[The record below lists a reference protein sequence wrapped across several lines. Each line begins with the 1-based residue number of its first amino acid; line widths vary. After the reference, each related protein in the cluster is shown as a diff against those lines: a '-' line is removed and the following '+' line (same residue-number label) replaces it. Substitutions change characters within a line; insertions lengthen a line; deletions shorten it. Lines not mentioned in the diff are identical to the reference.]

1 MQSIRGMQDILPEEI
16 KYWQHIYFAA
26 LKTFEVASYQE
37 IRTPIIENT
46 ELFLRSI
53 GEGTDIIN
61 KEMYNFQD
69 RGNRNL
75 TLRPEGT
82 ASIARAI
89 KQHNLCNEHQVQR
102 FWYLGPM
109 FRYERPQHG
118 RQRQFHQLGIE
129 CTGTINPMADAEVI
143 YLAHHFLT
151 KLECNEWYIEINS
164 IGSIDHRNRYK
175 VDLEKYL
182 TQYMY
187 DLDEESKNRL
197 FINTIKIL
205 DSKNTKTQA
214 ILDQGPKLINYLDE
228 QTLKHFEEVTSYLDS
243 LKIKYKINTKL
254 VRGLDYY
261 NKTAFEIKTNLLGT
275 QNTICGGGRYD
286 NLIEQIGGPA
296 IPAVGWAIG
305 IERLLLLVKN
315 TIKLQQQPLYYY
327 IATQG
332 NEAKKYAL
340 NILPTLQKYQIK
352 FEIDFSDSSFQKQL
366 KRAHKKEAL
375 ICLLIGSNE
384 VNTHTITLKWLN
396 KYEQKNYKLEV
407 FLKNIEGKNQE
418 LYFEQ

>member
-26 LKTFEVASYQE
+26 INTFEIASYQE
-37 IRTPIIENT
+37 IRTPIVENT

-61 KEMYNFQD
+61 KEMYSFKD

-143 YLAHHFLT
+143 YLAQHFLRE
-151 KLECNEWYIEINS
+151 LECTQWYIEINS
-164 IGSIDHRNRYK
+164 IGSIDHRNKYTI
-175 VDLEKYL
+175 DLEKYL
-182 TQYMY
+182 SQYIH

-205 DSKNTKTQA
+205 DSKNQKTQA
-214 ILDQGPKLINYLDE
+214 ILDQGPQLINYLDE
-228 QTLKHFEEVTSYLDS
+228 QTLNHFHKVTSYLDS
-243 LKIKYKINTKL
+243 LQIKYTINPKL

-261 NKTAFEIKTNLLGT
+261 NKTAFEIKTNSLGT

-315 TIKLQQQPLYYY
+315 TIKLQEQPLSYY

-332 NEAKKYAL
+332 TEAKKYAL
-340 NILPTLQKYQIK
+340 KVIPTLQKYQIK

-366 KRAHKKEAL
+366 KKAYKKEAL
-375 ICLLIGSNE
+375 ICLLIGLDE
-384 VNTHTITLKWLN
+384 VETNTITLKWLN
-396 KYEQKNYKLEV
+396 KHEQKNYNLEV
-407 FLKNIEGKNQE
+407 FLKNIQKNTKQ
-418 LYFEQ
+418 LCIEQ